1 MLHSNMAPIVD
12 PSWPRMGSGWENP
25 FQNAPG
31 LFIFALPDL
40 RPAKSSGLPST
51 TIPSTP
57 SLLQQPPV
65 ELEGNGQVTLLPCEE
80 SSFDHDGYP
89 DTSEPKQGEADSEEL
104 VSNPRSDPLTPT
116 PSPLSPMSTTS
127 SGQESTTEKTKRS
140 RRRRRRNRQVVEVGC
155 VMGPRTVHLPHIPY
169 HWTQNH
175 TTGAIVPPSLWS
187 PVMTAPAETRGS
199 SRRQFLDIEHPREL
213 LAFVR

>member
-1 MLHSNMAPIVD
+1 MSPMLHSQMAPIVD

-40 RPAKSSGLPST
+40 RPAKSSGLPSA

-57 SLLQQPPV
+57 FLLQHPPV
-65 ELEGNGQVTLLPCEE
+65 EPEGHGQVALLPCEE
-80 SSFDHDGYP
+80 SSLDHEGCP
-89 DTSEPKQGEADSEEL
+89 DTSEPTQGEADSG
-104 VSNPRSDPLTPT
+104 SNPRSDSLTPT
-116 PSPLSPMSTTS
+116 PSPLSPMSSSS

-155 VMGPRTVHLPHIPY
+155 VMGPRTVHLPHIAY
-169 HWTQNH
+169 HWTRTH

-187 PVMTAPAETRGS
+187 PEYPVVTAP
-199 SRRQFLDIEHPREL
+199 SRDPWFEPQ
-213 LAFVR
+213 AVSGY